1 MVLHGHSPQCTLSRG
16 GGNGE
21 MMLERW
27 AGSLILS
34 LPFVHCEESKGFRER
49 SVKCE
54 DHVGGFVEDGLER
67 ARQVA
72 GRLAVVNSTWKD
84 PRSNTATQL
93 VSEDGARVRSY
104 WWSLLPAKTDRQTK

>member
-1 MVLHGHSPQCTLSRG
+1 
-16 GGNGE
+16 

-27 AGSLILS
+27 VGHLILS
-34 LPFVHCEESKGFRER
+34 LPSVPCEEPKGFRER

-67 ARQVA
+67 GRQVA

-84 PRSNTATQL
+84 PHSNTASQQ
-93 VSEDGARVRSY
+93 VSEDGARVRSCC
-104 WWSLLPAKTDRQTK
+104 

>member
-1 MVLHGHSPQCTLSRG
+1 MATAHNIPCQRWGQCRDDA
-16 GGNGE
+16 GE
-21 MMLERW
+21 W

-34 LPFVHCEESKGFRER
+34 LPFVHCEKPKGFRER

-72 GRLAVVNSTWKD
+72 GRPAVVNSTWKD
-84 PRSNTATQL
+84 PPSNIATQL
-93 VSEDGARVRSY
+93 VSLRMG
-104 WWSLLPAKTDRQTK
+104 PG